1 MEAEVEKHLRLP
13 AEEREALAEGIFR
26 RLAIF
31 TAETL
36 SRRPK

>member
-1 MEAEVEKHLRLP
+1 VDRHLKLP
-13 AEEREALAEGIFR
+13 TEEREALAEGIFR

-31 TAETL
+31 AAEAL